1 MILNNFVQSSRSTKN
16 AENSLSGSQ
25 VNKVHKESKKTQE
38 KKEAK
43 ESTKKTLEIKTVAKK
58 EDTKAEATTKAV
70 EATKTTAE
78 TELARAREEGK
89 QEALKIARSES
100 EDKKKKKEKKS
111 DKKKKMKGKV
121 DKEVAKRLA
130 KMSICKGG
138 GNSKNGTDAN
148 GDRIGGTEVFKG
160 KLNATNALGIVGYTN
175 WSINEAP
182 YKVER
187 CDQILLIKGKKLNLK
202 DYCEKTEAFMTMS
215 IYMINFFIKK
225 DVKSLIDSFSM
236 ADITSI
242 PSEIPG
248 TTGCTMWTTKTKTFP
263 FCYESKEVLDQI
275 TAAYY
280 KFLNCKNP
288 RENNIAYM
296 LKQNCDL
303 AKMNLTE
310 AGPFGVQ
317 GPMFKDIL
325 MAMDPNLFKVKTQ
338 NLAGVNPY
346 YISDIDGKA
355 RAPGDHAVK
364 PLVDPRI
371 ANSRFP

>member
-1 MILNNFVQSSRSTKN
+1 M
-16 AENSLSGSQ
+16 
-25 VNKVHKESKKTQE
+25 
-38 KKEAK
+38 
-43 ESTKKTLEIKTVAKK
+43 
-58 EDTKAEATTKAV
+58 
-70 EATKTTAE
+70 
-78 TELARAREEGK
+78 ARRIDA
-89 QEALKIARSES
+89 
-100 EDKKKKKEKKS
+100 
-111 DKKKKMKGKV
+111 
-121 DKEVAKRLA
+121 EVAKRMSN
-130 KMSICKGG
+130 MSICSMN
-138 GNSKNGTDAN
+138 GNGTKNGTKN
-148 GDRIGGTEVFKG
+148 GTRVGGTDVFKG
-160 KLNATNALGIVGYTN
+160 KPNATNALGIVGFTN

-202 DYCEKTEAFMTMS
+202 DYCEKTDSFMTMS

-225 DVKSLIDSFSM
+225 DVKSLLDSFSM

-263 FCYESKEVLDQI
+263 FCYESKEVLDQV

-296 LKQNCDL
+296 LKQNCNL

-338 NLAGVNPY
+338 DLAGVNPY
-346 YISDIDGKA
+346 YISTVTGKA
-355 RAPGDHAVK
+355 GVPGDHIAK
-364 PLVDPRI
+364 PKVDPRI
-371 ANSRFP
+371 ANSPFPL